1 MNDQNFGAQPF
12 KTCFRDKKKN
22 KRYKRRGKR
31 DENLYLDLTRSDQF
45 SCDYRIVWNQ
55 AETTSTSDKAPVC

>member
-1 MNDQNFGAQPF
+1 MTRTLGLNHL
-12 KTCFRDKKKN
+12 KLVLEIKKD
-22 KRYKRRGKR
+22 KRYERRGKR

-55 AETTSTSDKAPVC
+55 AETTSTSDKARVC